1 MGHGYLVSAN
11 PQEVPPLDTLKI
23 TPWIDLIFPSPL
35 ITKDCL
41 LYLQDNAQ
49 GFQIGYAIMVLR
61 ETMTNRESVPGANR
75 NNNCGEDDP
84 EDPYAYLLN
93 QVGEN
98 QTILDCITAT
108 YFFELFY
115 PNKCYDPIVEPHV
128 S

>member
-1 MGHGYLVSAN
+1 
-11 PQEVPPLDTLKI
+11 
-23 TPWIDLIFPSPL
+23 
-35 ITKDCL
+35 
-41 LYLQDNAQ
+41 
-49 GFQIGYAIMVLR
+49 MVLR
-61 ETMTNRESVPGANR
+61 KTMTNRESVPGANR

-115 PNKCYDPIVEPHV
+115 PNKDDPFAETDASQICKDVMKIFFDGKPSENYKLIGDLKEEL
-128 S
+128 